1 MFCSKCGFNNKNEDK
16 FCVNCGY
23 EIIKKKDYKKYII
36 LILLLVIIIMLLIS
50 SLLIVKNNGPN
61 SVSRSIMIYMDGSN
75 LESDNKIATSDLDGI
90 SPSKVDL
97 ENVNVYLYTGGTKK
111 WFNFVSSEENA
122 IYKLTE
128 DGFKKEKIYIK
139 KNMGDPDTLSEFLTY
154 VYKNSKTDKYDLV
167 LYDHGGATDG
177 AIYDDFTD
185 DNLSLTDFKKA
196 LELSPF
202 NKRNKLE
209 TVLFRTCLN
218 ATIEVANSF
227 KNYADYMVASE
238 EVTNGSSNTSV
249 LNYINDITKDDTAI
263 TYSKKFISAYEK
275 QMKDIDPFGFS
286 TNSMYSIINL
296 NIVDEFNDAFDEYIG
311 GVELKNNYNNIVR
324 LRSNLFQFATSADDN
339 DYDTVDLYN
348 LIVGLEPYTKIKSTK
363 VKQLYTKLIS
373 YNWSSIDEAKGIS
386 IYFPYNGS
394 ESAQKVLM
402 SVYGD
407 LTYSNNYKKLITS
420 FKDMHENGTVTS
432 FSSKLFN
439 NNISVNKKEF
449 SLELTNE
456 QANDYADS
464 IYIIF
469 KKEKDGKFTLIYSSD
484 NTKLKNNI
492 LKTNISDNLLKVK
505 IDEEDNEYFY
515 IPLVER
521 KKDNKKQ
528 ISFGGILQNY
538 TNGVDLKSARWYVG
552 YDKKNK
558 PYVSNVIIKD
568 DKEKGI
574 GGAVADLD
582 KYTSYSILSSHYQ
595 ILDNNGN
602 YTDNW
607 DNNGI
612 IQGYEFKKDEF
623 ILEKASLDDNGEYY
637 CIFKIRDIYG
647 KTYYSKLM
655 NLENKE

>member
-61 SVSRSIMIYMDGSN
+61 LVSRSIMIYMDGSN

-128 DGFKKEKIYIK
+128 DGFKKEKIYSK

-538 TNGVDLKSARWYVG
+538 TNDVDLKSARWYVG

>member
-128 DGFKKEKIYIK
+128 DGFKKEKIYSK

-324 LRSNLFQFATSADDN
+324 LRSNLFQFATSVDDN

-582 KYTSYSILSSHYQ
+582 KYKSYSILSSHYQ

>member
-1 MFCSKCGFNNKNEDK
+1 MYCSKCGYNNPNGNKFCTNCGEKLNNSTNNKK
-16 FCVNCGY
+16 VV
-23 EIIKKKDYKKYII
+23 I
-36 LILLLVIIIMLLIS
+36 LILLFVILVMLLIS
-50 SLLIVKNNGPN
+50 SILIIKSNDTK

-75 LESDNKIATSDLDGI
+75 LESDNKIATSDLNGI
-90 SPSKVDL
+90 IPSEVDL
-97 ENVNVYLYTGGTKK
+97 QNVKVYLYTGGTKK

-122 IYKLTE
+122 IYKLTKN
-128 DGFKKEKIYIK
+128 GFKKEKIYSK
-139 KNMGDPDTLSEFLTY
+139 KNMGDPDTLNEFLTY

-227 KNYADYMVASE
+227 KDYADYMVASE
-238 EVTNGSSNTSV
+238 EVTNGSSNSSV

-263 TYSKKFISAYEK
+263 TYSKKFINAYDN
-275 QMKDIDPFGFS
+275 QMKEIDPFGFS

-296 NIVDEFNDAFDEYIG
+296 NIVDKFNEAFDEYIG
-311 GVELKNNYNNIVR
+311 GVDLKNNYNDIVR
-324 LRSNLFQFATSADDN
+324 LRSDLFQFATSADDN

-348 LIVGLEPYTKIKSTK
+348 LIVGLEPYTKINSKK

-373 YNWSSIDEAKGIS
+373 YNWSSMDDAKGIS

-394 ESAQKVLM
+394 ENAQKVLM
-402 SVYGD
+402 NVYGD

-420 FKDMHENGTVTS
+420 FKNMHESGYVTS
-432 FSSKLFN
+432 FSAKLFN
-439 NNISVNKKEF
+439 NNTTINKNEF
-449 SLELTNE
+449 SLELTND
-456 QANDYADS
+456 QANDYASS
-464 IYIIF
+464 IYMIF
-469 KKEKDGKFTLIYSSD
+469 KKEKDEKFTLIYSSD
-484 NTKLKNNI
+484 NTKLKDNI
-492 LKTNISDNLLKVK
+492 LKTNISDNLLRVK
-505 IDEEDNEYFY
+505 IEDEDNEYFY

-528 ISFGGILQNY
+528 ISFGGVLQNY

-552 YDKKNK
+552 YDKKDK
-558 PYVSNVIIKD
+558 PYISNVIIKD
-568 DKEKGI
+568 NSKKGI

-595 ILDNNGN
+595 ILDSNGN

-623 ILEKASLDDNGEYY
+623 VLEKATLDENDYY
-637 CIFKIRDIYG
+637 CIFKIKDVYG
-647 KTYYSKLM
+647 NIYYSKLM
-655 NLENKE
+655 NLKK

>member
-128 DGFKKEKIYIK
+128 DGFKKEKIYSK

-505 IDEEDNEYFY
+505 IDEEDEYFY

>member
-36 LILLLVIIIMLLIS
+36 LILLFVIIIMLLIS

-128 DGFKKEKIYIK
+128 DGFKKEKIYSK

>member
-61 SVSRSIMIYMDGSN
+61 LVSRSIMIYMDGSN

-128 DGFKKEKIYIK
+128 DGFKKEKIYSK

>member
-128 DGFKKEKIYIK
+128 DGFKKEKIYSK

-582 KYTSYSILSSHYQ
+582 KYKSYSILSSHYQ

>member
-128 DGFKKEKIYIK
+128 DGFKKEKIYSK

-439 NNISVNKKEF
+439 NNISINKKEF

-505 IDEEDNEYFY
+505 IDEEDEYFY

-607 DNNGI
+607 DSNGI

>member
-50 SLLIVKNNGPN
+50 SLLIEKNNGPN

-128 DGFKKEKIYIK
+128 DGFKKEKIYSK

-505 IDEEDNEYFY
+505 IDEEDEYFY

>member
-128 DGFKKEKIYIK
+128 DGFKKEKIYSK

>member
-128 DGFKKEKIYIK
+128 DGFKKEKIYSK

-348 LIVGLEPYTKIKSTK
+348 LIVCLEPYTKIKSTK

>member
-128 DGFKKEKIYIK
+128 DGFKKEKIYSK

-324 LRSNLFQFATSADDN
+324 LRSNLFQFATSVDDN

-505 IDEEDNEYFY
+505 IDEEDEYFY

>member
-111 WFNFVSSEENA
+111 WFNFVSNEENA

-128 DGFKKEKIYIK
+128 DGFKKEKIYSK

>member
-128 DGFKKEKIYIK
+128 DGFKKEKIYSK

-296 NIVDEFNDAFDEYIG
+296 NIVDEFNDAFDKYIG

>member
-128 DGFKKEKIYIK
+128 DGFKKEKIYSK

-538 TNGVDLKSARWYVG
+538 TNDVDLKSARWYVG

>member
-128 DGFKKEKIYIK
+128 DGFKKEKIYSK

-238 EVTNGSSNTSV
+238 EVTKGSSKTSV

-464 IYIIF
+464 IYTIF

-505 IDEEDNEYFY
+505 IDEEDEYFY